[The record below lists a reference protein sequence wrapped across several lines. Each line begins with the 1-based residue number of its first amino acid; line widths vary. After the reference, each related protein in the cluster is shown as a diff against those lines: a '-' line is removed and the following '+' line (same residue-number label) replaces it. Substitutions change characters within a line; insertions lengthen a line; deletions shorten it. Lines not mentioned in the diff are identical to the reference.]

1 MRFLL
6 SLLGALALACVGWIF
21 WRATE
26 RSRDWREFVA
36 LGVKKPVNNPEWG
49 RFHEL
54 GRRLFPGEADSPHE
68 VTVLDGPEGRRRVL
82 AIVILRD
89 QGGRHARLLVLDESG
104 DPLGSCRIPTGPCG
118 VGCRARPDRG
128 PWAFD
133 IEKQT
138 PGSPIL
144 APYRLVDDRP
154 VPLETP

>member
-1 MRFLL
+1 MKFLL
-6 SLLGALALACVGWIF
+6 SLLGVLALAFVGWIC

-26 RSRDWREFVA
+26 RSREWREFLA
-36 LGVKKPVNNPEWG
+36 LGAKRPVNQPEWG

-54 GRRLFPGEADSPHE
+54 GRRLFPAEPDSPRQ
-68 VTVLDGPEGRRRVL
+68 VTVLDGPDGRRRIL
-82 AIVILRD
+82 AIFILKTD
-89 QGGRHARLLVLDESG
+89 GGRHARLLVLDESG
-104 DPLGSCRIPTGPCG
+104 DERGSGPIPTGPCG

-144 APYRLVDDRP
+144 SPYRLIDDRP